1 MGGVGLGEGVIG
13 EKWREM
19 KETLMWVRQGGE
31 AYVGEAGRRG
41 LIMWV
46 R

>member
-13 EKWREM
+13 EKWREL
-19 KETLMWVRQGGE
+19 KEREGFP
-31 AYVGEAGRRG
+31 YVGEAGRRG
-41 LIMWV
+41 LCGWLMWA